1 MKWKR
6 KGKQVFAMMLAVAT
20 LLSGCAPNGIYADE
34 DSTGL
39 DSSIIVETENSEEE
53 QSSETESSEVEVDES
68 DFATESSDTVET
80 EESDVPQEESSEP
93 SVMPTESPEPSETE
107 IPPEESSTPSE
118 SSAPTDAPVESTE
131 PTEAPTEST
140 EPTEAP
146 TESTEPTEVPTES
159 TKPIETPTVSGGDA
173 VVTKKTA
180 DVMVYVGEGGSIT
193 IGEQTIFNI
202 GDGVLRVNDGDPS
215 VNAIVEE
222 PYFLIKDVVIGSVIE
237 ANIKARQGYQIATYS
252 AMIDSG
258 DAVENLNDFS
268 SSPYEYNTAVEVVEN
283 LVLSVSFV
291 SENNFI
297 DWRESVRNRESDFD
311 GGYIWD
317 YAGLFFMGE
326 RMEELV
332 SMYNDPECPLSADN
346 WESYVSGTIYE
357 GATYEDLL
365 YMYNEGFS
373 TESYR
378 ELIYE
383 ADTFADGST
392 FNGGKTRFERIIDHG
407 EGNNTIDFGAEWG
420 NNRYHRSFSRLWV
433 RKGNIEEDHF
443 CIDYGKRFWT
453 DKTTIP
459 TSVNFTEGM
468 QEGIVFYRSNN
479 STGAAKVIAQLY
491 IWSTIE
497 GKNFI
502 NAYNSCCSSSNL
514 FRNLVSGFGDGQ
526 AVYNSIKSWD
536 RSVIKFESG
545 SPWCIAVTGTGE
557 DYKFQRLIQGEIK
570 REEEKCRI
578 EVKKTDDSNIPLAG
592 AEFEVKYKEG
602 REKWVITS
610 NNLGFATLTGLKPG
624 TYMVTEISA
633 PDGYDICESSVIITL
648 KAGESASETLLME
661 DPESGTVIFLDKYEV
676 GTTVHVG
683 KYGIFN
689 IIDRNTGSVID
700 SIVCGPETAPY
711 RLEPGDYRLVETVA
725 PEGYVKAG
733 TTQVDFTIPENR
745 IPEGIPLKLENY
757 PIEVKIK
764 KVDVSTGSNLS
775 GARSDGQRA
784 TVNMYYS
791 DEYGTLLSV
800 YETLEI
806 GDDGW
811 MYKRGDATKN
821 PVLHAVPEGYY
832 VLQELVTP
840 DGYVP
845 AENKLIYVNAQTEVQ
860 TFELANEKRKISIEK
875 IDANTGLPVIGVH
888 LSLRNM
894 AGVEVT
900 PSWVSDGTPHVI
912 EGLPVATYKLVELN
926 TPEGYMPKPEGWI
939 IDLGHEHG
947 TDCYK
952 DIPYE
957 YYGSGLRCPASDNM
971 CGGGCGNGLWGYS
984 GEFWG
989 RKCST
994 CSWEVNEY
1002 EVSYELKCDFCG
1014 YAYSSEDLSGEPDEE
1029 YRQWCK
1035 DGKRIP
1041 LDGPYNGLHH
1051 DCPDKDLLL
1060 NPGAPLCGYDIASDK
1075 MVYYADN
1082 TPSVGSG
1089 VFAAKYDEKTKQ
1101 LLPGA
1106 TLQVLTQSG
1115 VVVDEW
1121 VSGTTNH
1128 KVNNISIGNTYILRE
1143 KIAPAGYSIAPDV
1156 VFTAVD
1162 GQITHIKMED
1172 TPTELRVTKKDTSGN
1187 IVYGAVLEIRGLDN
1201 DFVSTWTTRVGESE
1215 HAIKK
1220 IPAGRYILSE
1230 LSAPAGYAIA
1240 SPVEFVVTDTREV
1253 QRVEMVDPPIIAQ
1266 FYKRDDKGNYVADA
1280 VLELYRKNENGT
1292 KGALVESWVT
1302 TSSGPHTI
1310 EKLPAG
1316 DYILHESSVPF
1327 GYVASP
1333 DKVVTITNSNQPQG
1347 FEMKNH
1353 RIIRKFLK
1361 IDEISGEPIAGAEL
1375 GLYFSENGVS
1385 MGLHSTWVTTTEPHV
1400 IECLPAGEYMLLELS
1415 TPKING
1421 NQSRY
1426 GLADPIYFTVSY
1438 PDTVPESMGA
1448 LEETIRYSDPRAKF
1462 EFELIKVNGSDASII
1477 DDDEAKF
1484 DFYEYNVSNGKY
1496 EKSQHYW
1503 IVYEGNGYYTLD
1515 NNLSWVERG
1524 YIAWMPENDGKYA
1537 YKETYA
1543 PNGGELDKDMQYF
1556 DVKDQFYSRDPV
1568 TGAVE
1573 NGILNRNEHVCPRH
1587 PEVTDGFDQGH
1598 FLYLAHNFNPDREEY
1613 IALHKDTPGWEQ
1625 YRGQVFANPDMRGGI
1640 AIQKHDEDT
1649 INSGVNN
1656 MAQGDA
1662 TLQGFEY
1669 TIYNRSG
1676 RDKFVYP
1683 TGELSPKYRIPDGGI
1698 MYTYTVDEDFNVTY
1712 SFPDTPLKTNIRG
1725 YAGTPR
1731 TSIQFGVYE
1740 VVETKAGTGYL
1751 LEKDN
1756 QAVKSLWFEIKKHK
1770 DYLIA
1775 DYPEW
1780 SNINPLPSTKNRG
1793 YIMGEG
1799 TYTSYNGNTYTIP
1812 GITYFS
1818 NDVIRGGVQIQK
1830 WDKELD
1836 KSEAIG
1842 GANHGNNTAGTH
1854 LEGITFDIKN
1864 VSAAAV
1870 YVEGRWYQPGQVVK
1884 SITTH
1889 WNAAKNCYT
1898 AETASD
1904 TLPYGTYEIYEVH
1917 TNTGYLL
1924 NGEVHRFQIRE
1935 DGKIVTK
1942 DVNNVDIVTRDQV
1955 IRGDLKLVKM
1965 EMPENRLMMVPF
1977 KLINVTTGETH
1988 IIVSDVNGNFNSAS
2002 YVDGRIDQ
2010 PHSVKTNANDWVLE
2024 HVGEEGYIIDI
2035 AQLDS
2040 NAGVWFGLAEDG
2052 TVAPPVDSLGA
2063 LPYGDYILE
2072 ELECNNNLGLVMASS
2087 MVHIERD
2094 GVTVDMGTIPNKK
2107 TPEEVTFKT
2116 SMTELLSGT
2125 HSVNG
2130 ANNVATL
2137 HEKVDLQNLLPGNG
2151 YRVVGY
2157 LMSAYN
2163 EGEKVDYDD
2172 QYVMDSVW
2180 FETTTR
2186 AKSVDLYF
2194 TFDPSVW
2201 NGREVVAYIEVYR
2214 SLYENRPEFD
2224 VLVSDKS
2231 KPNLGKDIN
2240 NKAES
2245 VSIVPEIK
2253 TYLIDETTG
2262 DKVVVAESAGGSR
2275 VIDTV
2280 EYKNLAPLQG
2290 GSYDERLTENSPR
2303 QTYIMKGKLYDI
2315 TNGENA
2321 AYVVAEGQTSFEP
2334 NEYDGTVD
2342 VVYDFVAEDGHTYV
2356 AVEDLISPNGTKL
2369 SSHVNLSDPQ
2379 QIVYVPK
2386 IETTALDVNSNTHV
2400 GVVGTTIIKDRVDYF
2415 NLVVGKEYT
2424 ISGSLV
2430 VKSTGE
2436 ELRDKNGNVITA
2448 SVTFTVGEGEENGY
2462 KELTFEVD
2470 SSLLAGETVVA
2481 FEHLHHKGIE
2491 VATHTDI
2498 EDEDQSI
2505 HFPEVRTVAIDG
2517 CTGDMV
2523 ATGDKTFIADTV
2535 EYKNLIIG
2543 QEYTISG
2550 VLMDAKT
2557 GEYLGKDEGITAPII
2572 ATTSFVADKVDGEI
2586 VMIFNIPNGT
2596 ILQGKTCV
2604 VFENLLVNGVI
2615 VRHHEDLTDTAQT
2628 VYFPKVKTEAIS
2640 DSGLK
2645 DQLASG
2651 PQTIIDN
2658 VILDNLVVGKVYTI
2672 TGGIWSQKT
2681 NSPLLGTDGSPI
2693 TATKTFTATQE
2704 HEEHELT
2711 FVIPDASILAGDT
2724 VVAFEDLHHNNVK
2737 VAFHHDIEDEDQS
2750 IYYPEVGTEAL
2761 DANTLLDEGVA
2772 DEDTSITDTVKYS
2785 NLESGATYTVKGT
2798 LYNKETGDPV
2808 LFKKGYIVAS
2818 TTFVALPD
2826 SGEIVSTSVDYVST
2840 LEELNTI
2847 LEGAKTSTGSEGT
2860 WNKGDRVSGEV
2871 TVNFSN
2877 FDARELL
2884 GETVV
2889 VFEYLFRDKVL
2900 VGMHEDL
2907 TDENQDVKYPKTT
2920 TLAVS
2925 VDTGIQESD
2934 YGMTNINDKVDF
2946 ENLTVGNLYTLKS
2959 YVVDKETGVVVISG
2973 DKRVETETVFTA
2985 DKVDMSINVTISFGT
3000 ELLQGKTFVVYEEL
3014 YRDGK
3019 LVSVHTDIDDAKQ
3032 TLYLPSVHTNAYDE
3046 ETGNE
3051 EGLATEGSVLI
3062 DEVTYGNLTYGESY
3076 KLVGTLYDKTT
3087 GQPFYSDG
3095 IDAIVTQETYFLAG
3109 VGKFDWRT
3117 NAVDPQYTQ
3126 NTYNK
3131 DPRSEVAGTQRTDG
3145 TVTMRFEFDSTLAA
3159 GKDLVVF
3166 EQLYTWNGEL
3176 VGHHKDINDVNQ
3188 TVSYPKVETEMV
3200 DDVTKDHESQ
3210 ATPNDKYIDTVTC
3223 SNLQIGKT
3231 YTVKGILMDKET
3243 GEPLVI
3249 DGKTIT
3255 AEKEFVADKR
3265 DMIIEM
3271 VYELDSSALAGKDV
3285 VSFEDLERNDKLVGT
3300 HNDLED
3306 DSQTVAVIDIHT
3318 TAIDDT
3324 TKLHEGLAKDTTVIV
3339 DTVSYE
3345 NLFYPGEMYVLKG
3358 TLVDKATGEVL
3369 PLKGTENVTV
3379 TKEFMCN
3386 GSRYGEVKLEFT
3398 IDTSLLKNHDIV
3410 VYERLYKDGV
3420 EIAVHCDSE
3429 DALQT
3434 VHIPEITTR
3443 AWDSETKDDEGYANP
3458 NSILV
3463 DTISYK
3469 NLTLGEK
3476 YTVHAVVVDKVT
3488 GQPVEGYEAY
3498 KSFVAGN
3505 RNIFGTI
3512 WDTIKN
3518 LFGNEDAAKRVDGEV
3533 DIDIP
3538 FDTTRF
3544 AGQDVVVYE
3553 YVYRVDSAD
3562 EIEDSKLVAVHTDFF
3577 DDNQVL
3583 SFPKIGTEMVDAE
3596 SGFHQSQATELDKY
3610 IDTVAY
3616 TNLKVGETYTISGVL
3631 MDKATGEELII
3642 DGKPVTG
3649 STTFV
3654 PTEPNGTVE
3663 VVYEY
3668 DSSALEGYDVVSFE
3682 ELKRKDIVVGTHTDI
3697 TDESQ
3702 TVAVFDIHTTV
3713 IGTATGTHEVLAA
3726 PNTELKDTVT
3736 YNNLLVD
3743 NFTYEL
3749 RGYLIRKS
3757 TGQVIPQS
3765 DGSMYVAK
3773 QFTITERNGSVDMYF
3788 NVDTS
3793 NLKDD
3798 EIVVYEELY
3807 ANGIKIGEHKDLD
3820 DVNQTIY
3827 VPGVPEGEFATV
3839 AVDSVTGNSEAF
3851 AHPGTVLKD
3860 TINYANLTNGE
3871 KYTAHAVVVNKSTG
3885 EIIPGFEGFQSF
3897 TAGEEYTEFYDR
3909 VDGNVTVEIPFDT
3922 TDLAGE
3928 TVVVYEYVY
3937 IAESKE
3943 DITASK
3949 LVWVHAEIDDE
3960 HQMITFPEIG
3970 TTMVDADNGTHESQ
3984 ATENDRYID
3993 TVEYSN
3999 LMPGKEYTINGILM
4013 NKESGEPIKI
4023 NGEEVRGSVTFTPT
4037 ESHGFV
4043 EVVYEY
4049 DSSALEGYDVVS
4061 FEDLERNNI
4070 QVGTHSDITD
4080 ESQTVAVINIHT
4092 TALDDATKL
4101 HEGTAQE
4108 KTIIKDTVEYVNL
4121 LNVGEEYLMVGT
4133 LVDKATGEELELS
4146 NGAENK
4152 VSLSFIPEERDGTV
4166 VLEFEVDTSDLEG
4179 HDIVVFE
4186 RLYKDGVEIAT
4197 HTDVNDTEQTTHIPE
4212 IRTRAW
4218 DKVTGEQDVLA
4229 SENTVIID
4237 TIDYKNLTKGE
4248 RYVANAVVVD
4258 KETGAP
4264 IVGIHGYTEFVAG
4277 GKSVLYDIL
4286 GMIGINHADRV
4297 DGSVDVEI
4305 PFDATKLAGKD
4316 IVIFEYVYRVDT
4328 KEDITEEMLV
4338 GKHTD
4343 LEDEGQTIKFPKIG
4357 TTMLDA
4363 DNNTHITQPSKTD
4376 KYIDTVAYENLIPGR
4391 LYTVKGILMN
4401 KETGEPLLVNG
4412 EEVHGETVFTPETPN
4427 GHVIVVYELDSSL
4440 LEGTDIVSFE
4450 SLERDKIEVA
4460 THADIEDESQTVH
4473 VADIHTFAKDATTG
4487 QQEVLSKSDSVWVDR
4502 CEYRNLIVG
4511 EKYRMFGEL
4520 INKDTGERIE
4530 ISGSTAETVFVPTE
4544 KDGYVDVTFEV
4555 DSSLLANMNFVVY
4568 ETLYLETESEDGT
4581 TTESEIIDKH
4591 DLGDKDETLYIPG
4604 VGTKACDILTGNNE
4618 GLAQNQSTLVD
4629 TVEYRNVTYGETYTL
4644 HGVLYSKTTG
4654 KPIEQNGKLIE
4665 AYKTFV
4671 AMPENAEK
4679 PDGSVS
4685 GGDANGEEILLDLS
4699 VRYSGTEKLEFVF
4712 DSSLFSG
4719 EDVVVFEYLYKTDSK
4734 DKVSEDNLV
4743 GTHTDIED
4751 EDQTVS
4757 YPKIGTTLTNKD
4769 GNHEFDA
4776 CGTLTLVDRIEYTN
4790 LTVGATYTA
4799 TGTLYDKVTGT
4810 ATNVTATATFV
4821 PTEKSGYVDVEFAFN
4836 SNDFVNKE
4844 LVAFEKVF
4852 NANGILV
4859 GTHEDITD
4867 TNQTIKVKEPPED
4880 EKVYPSLKTNAVNK
4894 KDGGKWV
4901 ELNTMAVVVDTVT
4914 YENLN
4919 PGETYHLIGRLVEK
4933 ESQQVLTEVVKE
4945 FVPESANGSTQ
4956 VEFVINTTNLEGK
4969 SLVVFEYLHKDGGE
4983 VARHEDINDEGQTVK
4998 VRTIII
5004 ETGDDAIRYL
5014 QIGLAIV
5021 LLGAI
5026 LYFWSKRNKK
5036 S

>member
-34 DSTGL
+34 DGTGL
-39 DSSIIVETENSEEE
+39 DSSIVVETENSGEE

-68 DFATESSDTVET
+68 SSATESSETESSESEVNESSSEIESSDTLET
-80 EESDVPQEESSEP
+80 EESDVLPEESSEP
-93 SVMPTESPEPSETE
+93 SENE
-107 IPPEESSTPSE
+107 TPSD
-118 SSAPTDAPVESTE
+118 SPAPTDAPVESTE
-131 PTEAPTEST
+131 PTEVPTEST
-140 EPTEAP
+140 EPT
-146 TESTEPTEVPTES
+146 
-159 TKPIETPTVSGGDA
+159 ETPTVSGGDA
-173 VVTKKTA
+173 VVPKETA
-180 DVMVYVGEGGSIT
+180 KVVVYVGDGGSIT
-193 IGEQTIFNI
+193 IGEQTITNS
-202 GDGVLRVNDGDPS
+202 GNNELTVNGS
-215 VNAIVEE
+215 IVNAEALVGETGYSVELE
-222 PYFLIKDVVIGSVIE
+222 VGSTAEIKVAPIS
-237 ANIKARQGYQIATYS
+237 GYQIATYS

-258 DAVENLNDFS
+258 DVLENLNDFS
-268 SSPYEYNTAVEVVEN
+268 SSPYEYNTTVEVAEN
-283 LVLSVSFV
+283 LVIQATFLK
-291 SENNFI
+291 EQTYL
-297 DWRESVRNRESDFD
+297 DWRASIESRSEDFYPEYD
-311 GGYIWD
+311 WSQTGID
-317 YAGLFFMGE
+317 YMGE
-326 RMEELV
+326 TIEEIV
-332 SMYNDPECPLSADN
+332 AMYNDPSNPLSSEN
-346 WESYVSGTIYE
+346 WNSYFVGTIFE
-357 GATYEDLL
+357 GVAYEDVL
-365 YMYNEGFS
+365 YLYNEGVT
-373 TESYR
+373 TE
-378 ELIYE
+378 
-383 ADTFADGST
+383 DFANVFLGGSALSGDVRS
-392 FNGGKTRFERIIDHG
+392 FNGGVTSYTSFLSGNITFG
-407 EGNNTIDFGAEWG
+407 EGLSNG
-420 NNRYHRSFSRLWV
+420 NGMGFLNV
-433 RKGNIEEDHF
+433 NGVPHF
-443 CIDYGKRFWT
+443 CLNHGLKFHSNHKVQEVAY
-453 DKTTIP
+453 
-459 TSVNFTEGM
+459 NFSE
-468 QEGIVFYRSNN
+468 QIKKAIVFYLEQGK
-479 STGAAKVIAQLY
+479 STSAYVASQIY
-491 IWSTIE
+491 IWASLA
-497 GKNFI
+497 GG
-502 NAYNSCCSSSNL
+502 NATNAISNACNSN
-514 FRNLVSGFGDGQ
+514 G
-526 AVYNSIKSWD
+526 SIKSYIDKLGGPSEAVSSINKCNTSSLADIWALQVAD
-536 RSVIKFESG
+536 ASPSSYQIVAMGELGGSVSETASLTVYKLTEDG
-545 SPWCIAVTGTGE
+545 SPVQGFVQFGVLNMKDKSKRYTIELTTG
-557 DYKFQRLIQGEIK
+557 DRQ
-570 REEEKCRI
+570 
-578 EVKKTDDSNIPLAG
+578 
-592 AEFEVKYKEG
+592 
-602 REKWVITS
+602 
-610 NNLGFATLTGLKPG
+610 ATLTGLEPGSYTLGEVKCSDNYLLNKQVFEFTLSPGGTMVHSISVENKTKGSLWVFDKLDRKYDLPVKRPGVFQLINNDTNEVLMEWSGTGFKPAKHLNPG
-624 TYMVTEISA
+624 NYRISEVE
-633 PDGYDICESSVIITL
+633 PPKGYVG
-648 KAGESASETLLME
+648 GES
-661 DPESGTVIFLDKYEV
+661 DVY
-676 GTTVHVG
+676 
-683 KYGIFN
+683 
-689 IIDRNTGSVID
+689 
-700 SIVCGPETAPY
+700 
-711 RLEPGDYRLVETVA
+711 
-725 PEGYVKAG
+725 
-733 TTQVDFTIPENR
+733 FTIPERSEETIETVMYNDH
-745 IPEGIPLKLENY
+745 IKIQIAKVDENGNPLAGAVLRLMGPDGVQIGRDWTSDGSMWELDGFNY
-757 PIEVKIK
+757 PLVPGEYTLKELQAPAGYVTAPPMKFTVQNTTTTQTFTMENRKTKVSILKVDMEGQPLAGCGLQLYSYNNGNPGTLLDAWESDGTPHVLEGLPVDMYILKEVYVPDGYTTFDQKILDMGHQHTAACYSTKCGGNLVSMVISLHGCWRSSGDTSGKCNVVTNGVPCGWDTCIQCGNCKNPECSGHFYDWAAAKHPESATICEKCKYISSASNQDLIGTYWSGAVSGEYKGNLCEQGEDSIAPVFCGRAEFVDTGDGYVFTVHNSLEEEKPHIEVG
-764 KVDVSTGSNLS
+764 KV
-775 GARSDGQRA
+775 
-784 TVNMYYS
+784 
-791 DEYGTLLSV
+791 DEYGRYIAGAKLSV
-800 YETLEI
+800 RKNSPNGPSIASFTSSTTPYIIQDVDPGTYYLVEEQAPNGYALADPVSFSVGSSSLRVVVTMRNEPTNIQVSKVDITGQQEIVGAELQILRGGSVMYSWTTTGTPKVISKIPTGNYILREVKAPRGYQKSADIPFVVQNTGALQSFSMTDKPTELKIHKKDKNTGEYVVGSVLTLYDQHGNVYDSWVTKEEPHNITGIPVGVYTLREETT
-806 GDDGW
+806 
-811 MYKRGDATKN
+811 AN
-821 PVLHAVPEGYY
+821 
-832 VLQELVTP
+832 
-840 DGYVP
+840 GYVTAGDIAVVITDEP
-845 AENKLIYVNAQTEVQ
+845 NK
-860 TFELANEKRKISIEK
+860 
-875 IDANTGLPVIGVH
+875 VH
-888 LSLRNM
+888 
-894 AGVEVT
+894 EVT
-900 PSWVSDGTPHVI
+900 MYDERIIAEFLKVDDIDGSPVSGASLQLWKADDDDPSLFAYLYEEWVSDGTPH
-912 EGLPVATYKLVELN
+912 
-926 TPEGYMPKPEGWI
+926 
-939 IDLGHEHG
+939 
-947 TDCYK
+947 
-952 DIPYE
+952 
-957 YYGSGLRCPASDNM
+957 R
-971 CGGGCGNGLWGYS
+971 
-984 GEFWG
+984 
-989 RKCST
+989 
-994 CSWEVNEY
+994 
-1002 EVSYELKCDFCG
+1002 
-1014 YAYSSEDLSGEPDEE
+1014 
-1029 YRQWCK
+1029 
-1035 DGKRIP
+1035 
-1041 LDGPYNGLHH
+1041 
-1051 DCPDKDLLL
+1051 
-1060 NPGAPLCGYDIASDK
+1060 
-1075 MVYYADN
+1075 
-1082 TPSVGSG
+1082 
-1089 VFAAKYDEKTKQ
+1089 
-1101 LLPGA
+1101 
-1106 TLQVLTQSG
+1106 
-1115 VVVDEW
+1115 
-1121 VSGTTNH
+1121 
-1128 KVNNISIGNTYILRE
+1128 
-1143 KIAPAGYSIAPDV
+1143 
-1156 VFTAVD
+1156 
-1162 GQITHIKMED
+1162 
-1172 TPTELRVTKKDTSGN
+1172 
-1187 IVYGAVLEIRGLDN
+1187 
-1201 DFVSTWTTRVGESE
+1201 
-1215 HAIKK
+1215 
-1220 IPAGRYILSE
+1220 
-1230 LSAPAGYAIA
+1230 
-1240 SPVEFVVTDTREV
+1240 
-1253 QRVEMVDPPIIAQ
+1253 
-1266 FYKRDDKGNYVADA
+1266 
-1280 VLELYRKNENGT
+1280 
-1292 KGALVESWVT
+1292 
-1302 TSSGPHTI
+1302 
-1310 EKLPAG
+1310 
-1316 DYILHESSVPF
+1316 
-1327 GYVASP
+1327 
-1333 DKVVTITNSNQPQG
+1333 
-1347 FEMKNH
+1347 
-1353 RIIRKFLK
+1353 
-1361 IDEISGEPIAGAEL
+1361 
-1375 GLYFSENGVS
+1375 
-1385 MGLHSTWVTTTEPHV
+1385 
-1400 IECLPAGEYMLLELS
+1400 IECLPKGNYTLMEISAPNTHEIAE
-1415 TPKING
+1415 PKRITIAEKSQL
-1421 NQSRY
+1421 QS
-1426 GLADPIYFTVSY
+1426 IS
-1438 PDTVPESMGA
+1438 
-1448 LEETIRYSDPRAKF
+1448 YSDPRAEA

-1484 DFYEYNVSNGKY
+1484 DFYEYNGSGDVSNINNYHISSRYK
-1496 EKSQHYW
+1496 
-1503 IVYEGNGYYTLD
+1503 IVYEGNGYYTLAPVPGSDCNSAKGFIEWYPD
-1515 NNLSWVERG
+1515 NNG
-1524 YIAWMPENDGKYA
+1524 IYG

-1543 PNGGELDKDMQYF
+1543 PNGGELDTDFQWF
-1556 DVKDQFYSRDPV
+1556 DVKDKSINKEQGRIPIMDH
-1568 TGAVE
+1568 
-1573 NGILNRNEHVCPRH
+1573 NCPRH
-1587 PEVTDGFDQGH
+1587 TRTDWGEYEKGH
-1598 FLYLAHNFNPDREEY
+1598 MLYLAHNFNPDREEY

-1625 YRGQVFANPDMRGGI
+1625 YRGLVFANPDMRGGI

-1649 INSGVNN
+1649 IDSGVNN

-1698 MYTYTVDEDFNVTY
+1698 MYTYTVDENFNVTY

-1725 YAGTPR
+1725 YAGTPK

-1740 VVETKAGTGYL
+1740 VVETKAGTGYM
-1751 LEKDN
+1751 LEKDD

-1775 DYPEW
+1775 DYPNW

-1793 YIMGEG
+1793 IIYDSPR
-1799 TYTSYNGNTYTIP
+1799 TYTSYNGKTYEVP
-1812 GITYFS
+1812 GIWYFS

-1842 GANHGNNTAGTH
+1842 GANHGNNSAGTH

-1864 VSAAAV
+1864 VSKAAV

-1889 WNAAKNCYT
+1889 WNASKGCYT
-1898 AETASD
+1898 AETESN

-1924 NGEVHRFQIRE
+1924 NGEVHRFEIRE
-1935 DGKIVTK
+1935 DGKIVTQ
-1942 DVNNVDIVTRDQV
+1942 DVNGVDIVTRDQV

-1977 KLINVTTGETH
+1977 KLTNVTTGETH
-1988 IIVSDVNGNFNSAS
+1988 VIVSDVNGNFNSSS
-2002 YVDGRIDQ
+2002 YAEGRIDQ

-2024 HVGEEGYIIDI
+2024 HLGEANYIIDI

-2087 MVHIERD
+2087 MVHVERD

-2116 SMTELLSGT
+2116 SMTEMLSGT

-2186 AKSVDLYF
+2186 ANSVDLYF

-2201 NGREVVAYIEVYR
+2201 NEKEVVAYIEVYR

-2262 DKVVVAESAGGSR
+2262 DKVVVAESAGGAR

-2290 GSYDERLTENSPR
+2290 GSYDERLTESSPR

-2315 TNGENA
+2315 TNGEGS

-2356 AVEDLISPNGTKL
+2356 AVEDLISPNGVKL

-2400 GVVGTTIIKDRVDYF
+2400 GVVGTTIIKDHVDYY
-2415 NLVVGKEYT
+2415 NLIVGKEYT

-2481 FEHLHHKGIE
+2481 FEHLHHENVE
-2491 VATHTDI
+2491 VATHADI

-2523 ATGDKTFIADTV
+2523 ATGNRTFIADTV

-2550 VLMDAKT
+2550 VLMDANT
-2557 GEYLGKDEGITAPII
+2557 GEYLGKGEGITAPII
-2572 ATTSFVADKVDGEI
+2572 AETTFVADKVDGEI
-2586 VMIFNIPNGT
+2586 VMIFNIPNGEV
-2596 ILQGKTCV
+2596 LQGKTCV

-2628 VYFPKVKTEAIS
+2628 VYFPKVETEAIS

-2645 DQLASG
+2645 DQLAAG

-2658 VILDNLVVGKVYTI
+2658 VILDNLVVGKEYTI
-2672 TGGIWSQKT
+2672 TGEIWSQE
-2681 NSPLLGTDGSPI
+2681 NNAPLLGTDGNPI

-2724 VVAFEDLHHNNVK
+2724 VVAFEDLLHNGVK
-2737 VAFHHDIEDEDQS
+2737 VAFHHDIEDDDQS
-2750 IYYPEVGTEAL
+2750 IYYPEVGTEAV
-2761 DANTLLDEGVA
+2761 DADTLLDEGVA

-2798 LYNKETGDPV
+2798 LYNKETGNPV
-2808 LFKKGYIVAS
+2808 LFKKGYIIAS
-2818 TTFVALPD
+2818 TAFVALPN
-2826 SGEIVSTSVDYVST
+2826 SGKIVSTSVDYVST
-2840 LEELNTI
+2840 LEELNVI

-2871 TVNFSN
+2871 TVSFSN
-2877 FDARELL
+2877 FDAKELL

-2907 TDENQDVKYPKTT
+2907 TDEDQDVKYPKTT

-2934 YGMTNINDKVDF
+2934 YGVTNINDKVDF
-2946 ENLTVGNLYTLKS
+2946 ENLTVGNMYTLKS
-2959 YVVDKETGVVVISG
+2959 YVVDKETGEVVTSG
-2973 DKRVETETVFTA
+2973 GQRVETETVFTA
-2985 DKVDMSINVTISFGT
+2985 DMVDMSINVTISFGT

-3019 LVSVHTDIDDAKQ
+3019 LVSIHTDIDDAKQ

-3051 EGLATEGSVLI
+3051 EGLATDGSVLI

-3087 GQPFYSDG
+3087 GLPFIQDEDG
-3095 IDAIVTQETYFLAG
+3095 TIVTQETYFLAG
-3109 VGKFDWRT
+3109 VGEFDWRT
-3117 NAVDPQYTQ
+3117 NAIDTQYTQ

-3131 DPRSEVAGTQRTDG
+3131 DPRAVIAGTQRADG

-3166 EQLYTWNGEL
+3166 EQLYTWDGEL

-3210 ATPNDKYIDTVTC
+3210 ATPTDKYIDTVTC

-3231 YTVKGILMDKET
+3231 YKVKGILMDKET

-3265 DMIIEM
+3265 DMVIEM

-3369 PLKGTENVTV
+3369 PLKDTENVTV
-3379 TKEFMCN
+3379 AKEFMCD
-3386 GSRYGEVKLEFT
+3386 GSRFGEVELEFT

-3434 VHIPEITTR
+3434 VHIPEITTK
-3443 AWDSETKDDEGYANP
+3443 AWDSETRDDEGYANS

-3488 GQPVEGYEAY
+3488 GLPVEGYEAY

-3512 WDTIKN
+3512 WDLVTN

-3562 EIEDSKLVAVHTDFF
+3562 EIVESKLVAVHDDFY

-3583 SFPKIGTEMVDAE
+3583 SFPKIGTTMVDVE
-3596 SGFHQSQATELDKY
+3596 SGFHQSQATKLDKY

-3642 DGKPVTG
+3642 NGNPVTG

-3713 IGTATGTHEVLAA
+3713 VGTATGTHEVLAA

-3765 DGSMYVAK
+3765 DGSMYVTK

-3793 NLKDD
+3793 DLKDD

-3839 AVDSVTGNSEAF
+3839 AVDSATGDSEAF

-3871 KYTAHAVVVNKSTG
+3871 KYTAHAVVVNKNTG
-3885 EIIPGFEGFQSF
+3885 EIIPGFEGFKSF

-3949 LVWVHAEIDDE
+3949 LVWVHSEIDDE

-3984 ATENDRYID
+3984 ATENDKYID

-4013 NKESGEPIKI
+4013 NKESGEPIRI
-4023 NGEEVRGSVTFTPT
+4023 NGEEVRGSVTFTP
-4037 ESHGFV
+4037 EEPNGFV

-4049 DSSALEGYDVVS
+4049 DSSVLEGYDVVS
-4061 FEDLERNNI
+4061 FEDLERNHI

-4080 ESQTVAVINIHT
+4080 ESQSVSVINIHT

-4108 KTIIKDTVEYVNL
+4108 ETVIKDTVEYVNL
-4121 LNVGEEYLMVGT
+4121 LNVGEEYTMVGT

-4146 NGAENK
+4146 NGVENR
-4152 VSLSFIPEERDGTV
+4152 VSLSFIPEERNGSV
-4166 VLEFEVDTSDLEG
+4166 VLEFTVNTSDLEG

-4218 DKVTGEQDVLA
+4218 DAVTGEQDVLA

-4248 RYVANAVVVD
+4248 KYVANAVVVD

-4264 IVGIHGYTEFVAG
+4264 IVGINGYTEFVAG
-4277 GKSVLYDIL
+4277 GESVWDDIL
-4286 GMIGINHADRV
+4286 GMLGINHADRI

-4305 PFDATKLAGKD
+4305 PFDATKLAGKT

-4376 KYIDTVAYENLIPGR
+4376 KYIDTVAYENLIPGK

-4401 KETGEPLLVNG
+4401 KATGEPLLVNG
-4412 EEVHGETVFTPETPN
+4412 EEIHGETVFTPETPN
-4427 GHVIVVYELDSSL
+4427 GHVLVVYELDSSL

-4473 VADIHTFAKDATTG
+4473 VADIHTFAKDGSTG
-4487 QQEVLSKSDSVWVDR
+4487 QQEVLSKPNSVWVDR

-4568 ETLYLETESEDGT
+4568 ETLYLETENEDGT
-4581 TTESEIIDKH
+4581 PTESEVIDKH

-4604 VGTKACDILTGNNE
+4604 VGTKACDIITGENE
-4618 GLAQNQSTLVD
+4618 GLAQNLSTIVD
-4629 TVEYRNVTYGETYTL
+4629 TVEYSNVTYGETYTL
-4644 HGVLYSKTTG
+4644 YGVLYSKTTG
-4654 KPIEQNGKLIE
+4654 KPIEQYGEVIE

-4671 AMPENAEK
+4671 ATPKDAEK
-4679 PDGSVS
+4679 PDVSGGDGSVS
-4685 GGDANGEEILLDLS
+4685 GGDANSEETLLDLS
-4699 VRYSGTEKLEFVF
+4699 VRYNGTEKLEFVF
-4712 DSSLFSG
+4712 DSSLLTG
-4719 EDVVVFEYLYKTDSK
+4719 EDVVVFEYLYRTDSK
-4734 DKVSEDNLV
+4734 EEISEDNLV

-4799 TGTLYDKVTGT
+4799 TGTLYDKATGT
-4810 ATNVTATATFV
+4810 ATGVTATATFV
-4821 PTEKSGYVDVEFAFN
+4821 PTEESGYVDVEFAFN

-4852 NANGILV
+4852 NAKGILV

-4867 TNQTIKVKEPPED
+4867 TNQTIKVKEPPKD
-4880 EKVYPSLKTNAVNK
+4880 DKVYPSLKTNAVNK
-4894 KDGGKWV
+4894 KDGSKWV
-4901 ELNTMAVVVDTVT
+4901 ERNSMAIVVDTVT

-4919 PGETYHLIGRLVEK
+4919 PGETYLLIGRLVEK

-4945 FVPESANGSTQ
+4945 FIPESANGSTQ
-4956 VEFVINTTNLEGK
+4956 VEFVVDTRNLEGK

-4983 VARHEDINDEGQTVK
+4983 VARHEDINDEGQTVRVK
-4998 VRTIII
+4998 TTII
-5004 ETGDDAIRYL
+5004 ETGDDVVRYL
-5014 QIGLAIV
+5014 QVGLALV

-5026 LYFWSKRNKK
+5026 WYFWSKRRKK